1 MMNKTSFRT
10 PVAFARIARVALVA
24 LVALIGAIDANG
36 PASAAPGAHG
46 PDGQHLDGPV
56 AGPPAAGLARL
67 PDGSVQVSKL
77 AQRRMGIRTLMPQ
90 AGDHPLAVEL
100 NGTVAIDPNAGG
112 RLQAGHPGWIEAP
125 AGGFPV
131 LGQRVG
137 KGQVLAVLRHK
148 HEPFDIGNQQAQFAN
163 LEANLKLARQRL
175 QRLESLRDSIPR
187 KDIEAARAEVQ
198 SLSGQ
203 RAAVAAS
210 LHRTDALRAPVGG
223 IVASANAIAGQYVE
237 GSDVL
242 YEIVDPARLL
252 IEAQSA
258 DASLAMRI
266 RDGALA
272 NVDGGALQFVGAGR
286 SLRNGA
292 VPLTFRLAG
301 GSAVPLAVGQPV
313 TVVAHLTD
321 TIKGIALPSEAVVR
335 GTNNET
341 IVWVK
346 SGTQRFIAQP
356 VQVRVLDARRVVV
369 VQGLSPENRVVVQGA
384 AWINQIR

>member
-1 MMNKTSFRT
+1 MTIQTSFRT
-10 PVAFARIARVALVA
+10 PIGIALVVLAVFVALLA
-24 LVALIGAIDANG
+24 LFGAARTV
-36 PASAAPGAHG
+36 SAAPGAHG
-46 PDGQHLDGPV
+46 PDGQHLDAPA
-56 AGPPAAGLARL
+56 AGPSAAGLARL
-67 PDGSVQVSKL
+67 PDGSVQVPKL
-77 AQRRMGIRTLMPQ
+77 AQRRMGIRTSMPQ
-90 AGDHPLAVEL
+90 AGEHPLAVEL

-125 AGGFPV
+125 ARGFPV
-131 LGQRVG
+131 LGQRVS

-187 KDIEAARAEVQ
+187 KDIDAARAEVQ

-223 IVASANAIAGQYVE
+223 IVASANAIAGQFVE
-237 GSDVL
+237 GTDVL
-242 YEIVDPARLL
+242 YEIVDSARLL
-252 IEAQSA
+252 VEAQSA
-258 DASLAMRI
+258 DASLATRI

-292 VPLTFRLAG
+292 VPLTFRLADG
-301 GSAVPLAVGQPV
+301 AAVPLAVGQPV
-313 TVVAHLTD
+313 TVLARLTD
-321 TIKGIALPSEAVVR
+321 TVKGIALPSEAVVR
-335 GTNNET
+335 GPNNET
-341 IVWVK
+341 IVWIK

-356 VQVRVLDARRVVV
+356 VQARALDARRVVV

-384 AWINQIR
+384 AWINQVR